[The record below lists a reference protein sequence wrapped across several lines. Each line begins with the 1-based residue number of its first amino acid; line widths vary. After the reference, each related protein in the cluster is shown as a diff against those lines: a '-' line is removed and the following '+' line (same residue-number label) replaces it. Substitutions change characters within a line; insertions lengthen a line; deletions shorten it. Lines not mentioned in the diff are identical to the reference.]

1 MSSIYDRTDI
11 YDLLEDQT
19 HWSAYKKH
27 WKTLLQGKNV
37 HSFLDVS
44 IGSGSVTLPLCELG
58 VQLAGSDLSEEMI
71 RKCKEKASAAGYEIE
86 LKSCDFRNLS
96 CWEGK
101 QFDCVA
107 STGNSLPHVNN
118 DDVLTALEQMNS
130 LVKKGGY
137 LYLDTRNWEKILNE
151 KRRFYLYNPVFAKKC
166 RVNLVQVWDYSSED
180 TITFNLLYTF
190 EKENQIVQREIF
202 EEKYYPIKK
211 EMILSKL
218 KIMVIRI
225 FLCIVSHHISK
236 CQNSNWLTGTV
247 LWQKRMIKIKVLCGR
262 NILNKAWKHFLS
274 RRNRYWY
281 CCH

>member
-86 LKSCDFRNLS
+86 LKSCDFRKLS

-180 TITFNLLYTF
+180 TITFNLLYTLL
-190 EKENQIVQREIF
+190 IISL
-202 EEKYYPIKK
+202 IK
-211 EMILSKL
+211 
-218 KIMVIRI
+218 
-225 FLCIVSHHISK
+225 
-236 CQNSNWLTGTV
+236 TV
-247 LWQKRMIKIKVLCGR
+247 FPTPAPPRSP
-262 NILNKAWKHFLS
+262 ILNPFCNGAKKSNALIPVHNGSLLILISLKDNFLF
-274 RRNRYWY
+274 N
-281 CCH
+281 

>member
-86 LKSCDFRNLS
+86 LRSCDFRKLS

-166 RVNLVQVWDYSSED
+166 RVNLVQVWDYSPED

-218 KIMVIRI
+218 KMMGYTN
-225 FLCIVSHHISK
+225 ISVYCFPSYFK
-236 CQNSNWLTGTV
+236 MPEFELV
-247 LWQKRMIKIKVLCGR
+247 D
-262 NILNKAWKHFLS
+262 
-274 RRNRYWY
+274 WY
-281 CCH
+281 CIMAKKND

>member
-71 RKCKEKASAAGYEIE
+71 RKCKEKAS
-86 LKSCDFRNLS
+86 
-96 CWEGK
+96 
-101 QFDCVA
+101 A

-218 KIMVIRI
+218 KMMGYTN
-225 FLCIVSHHISK
+225 ISVYCFPSYFK
-236 CQNSNWLTGTV
+236 MPEFELV
-247 LWQKRMIKIKVLCGR
+247 D
-262 NILNKAWKHFLS
+262 
-274 RRNRYWY
+274 WY
-281 CCH
+281 CIMAKKND

>member
-71 RKCKEKASAAGYEIE
+71 RKWKEK
-86 LKSCDFRNLS
+86 
-96 CWEGK
+96 
-101 QFDCVA
+101 
-107 STGNSLPHVNN
+107 
-118 DDVLTALEQMNS
+118 
-130 LVKKGGY
+130 
-137 LYLDTRNWEKILNE
+137 
-151 KRRFYLYNPVFAKKC
+151 
-166 RVNLVQVWDYSSED
+166 
-180 TITFNLLYTF
+180 
-190 EKENQIVQREIF
+190 
-202 EEKYYPIKK
+202 
-211 EMILSKL
+211 
-218 KIMVIRI
+218 
-225 FLCIVSHHISK
+225 ISK